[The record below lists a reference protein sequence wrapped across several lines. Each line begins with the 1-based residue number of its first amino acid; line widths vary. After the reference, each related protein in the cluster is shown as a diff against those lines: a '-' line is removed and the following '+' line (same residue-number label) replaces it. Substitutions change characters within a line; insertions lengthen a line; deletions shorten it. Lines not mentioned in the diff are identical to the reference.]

1 MNNQFVKVRLEAGTH
16 YVCACGRTGNRP
28 FCDGS
33 HIDTNIQPLVLE
45 LEQPKEIEVSDLL
58 TNS

>member
-16 YVCACGRTGNRP
+16 YVCACGKTLNQP

-33 HIDTNIQPLVLE
+33 HQGTTIQPLVLE
-45 LEQPKEIEVSDLL
+45 LDSPKNIEISFRF
-58 TNS
+58 T